1 MWKLILFLSLI
12 CIQAQG
18 ISFEFNLKKA
28 QTECFSEA
36 LEEKLL
42 VVLKVKLDDAFIKNS
57 DHVLDVK
64 IYDHDGVKFY
74 ES

>member
-12 CIQAQG
+12 CIQVQG
-18 ISFEFNLKKA
+18 ISFEFDLKKA

-42 VVLKVKLDDAFIKNS
+42 VVLKVKLDDIFS

>member
-12 CIQAQG
+12 CIQVQG
-18 ISFEFNLKKA
+18 ISFEFDLKKA

-42 VVLKVKLDDAFIKNS
+42 VVLKVKLDDVFS
-57 DHVLDVK
+57 DKVIDVK